1 MDEIDLRCRELQ
13 ECAAENSRISR
24 ELGSLRE
31 NKYEEI
37 QKLKEHV
44 QQYSEQKHFGCHETS
59 LGNQHYPRAAGLAN
73 PNTRDLTDQI

>member
-13 ECAAENSRISR
+13 ECAAENQRISR

-31 NKYEEI
+31 NKYDEI

-44 QQYSEQKHFGCHETS
+44 QQYSESKQ
-59 LGNQHYPRAAGLAN
+59 
-73 PNTRDLTDQI
+73 